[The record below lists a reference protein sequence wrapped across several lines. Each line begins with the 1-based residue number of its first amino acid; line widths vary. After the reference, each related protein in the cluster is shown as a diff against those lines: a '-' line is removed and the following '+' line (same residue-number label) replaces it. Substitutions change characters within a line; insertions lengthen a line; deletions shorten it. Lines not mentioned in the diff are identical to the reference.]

1 MNEHPFTC
9 HLTVWR
15 CRQLYHAISRFMW
28 LWINTYKYHFLVGW
42 TSIYK
47 LFWCSPGLQGFDTL
61 PCVSLLYH
69 MVLVFHTV
77 SHIME
82 YDYQPWGRCKK
93 IYKNIRNMSS
103 SIPYPHCISCLQE
116 IYPPAINRSNGKSSA
131 KWRFNGK
138 IIGKWGI
145 VHCHVWLPEGRSSCS
160 YDFPIFFLL
169 FSH

>member
-1 MNEHPFTC
+1 MQFVQDSAMQRSIHPAMVSSCGSTGRWWMNI
-9 HLTVWR
+9 HLPAIWR
-15 CRQLYHAISRFMW
+15 FGDVGSYIMLYPGLCVS
-28 LWINTYKYHFLVGW
+28 WIYIT
-42 TSIYK
+42 
-47 LFWCSPGLQGFDTL
+47 WCSI
-61 PCVSLLYH
+61 
-69 MVLVFHTV
+69 VFFP
-77 SHIME
+77 

-103 SIPYPHCISCLQE
+103 YIPYPHGISCLQE

-160 YDFPIFFLL
+160 YDFPIFSYFFLCYFPIKNL
-169 FSH
+169 HW